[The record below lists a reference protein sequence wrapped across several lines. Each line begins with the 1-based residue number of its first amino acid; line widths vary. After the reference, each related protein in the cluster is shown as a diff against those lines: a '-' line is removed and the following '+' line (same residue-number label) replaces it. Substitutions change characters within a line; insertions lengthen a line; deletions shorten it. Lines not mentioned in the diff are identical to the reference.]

1 MTFPATPEEFRKIL
15 KARNLR
21 LNKALGQ
28 CFLVDSNYLDALV
41 RWSGITAQDEIIE
54 LGTGAG
60 HLTSRLC
67 DAAARVWSFE
77 VDPAIHA
84 LARDLLG
91 SRSNLRLILADGA
104 SFETLA
110 RPSPAHRLLLV
121 SNLPYSDYER
131 LLLKAFSSE
140 MGFDSYFLMVQR
152 DVFQRLK
159 AGPGTPGYGP
169 LGVLLQGL
177 GTLRLIQRAGP
188 ALFHPRPR
196 VDSAFFVLKRN
207 PDSRVKPRQIPAL
220 YQALRHLFAH
230 RRKLLKAALH
240 EIEERRG
247 PLPASVWANG
257 GKRVE
262 ALSPEALLELA
273 ALVAAMGISAQNL
286 PKF

>member
-1 MTFPATPEEFRKIL
+1 MTFPATPDEFRRIL
-15 KARNLR
+15 RARNLR

-28 CFLVDSNYLDALV
+28 CFLVDSNFLDALV
-41 RWSGITAQDEIIE
+41 RWAGITPQDEIIE

-67 DAAARVWSFE
+67 DHAARVWSFE
-77 VDPAIHA
+77 VDPAIYA
-84 LARDLLG
+84 LARELLG
-91 SRSNLRLILADGA
+91 ARSNLRLILGDGA

-110 RPSPAHRLLLV
+110 RPSPAYRLLLV

-140 MGFDSYFLMVQR
+140 MGFDAFYFMVQR
-152 DVFQRLK
+152 DVFARLK

-169 LGVLLQGL
+169 LGALLQGL
-177 GTLRLIQRAGP
+177 GSLRLIQTAGP

-196 VDSAFFVLKRN
+196 VDSAFFSLKRT
-207 PDSRVKPRQIPAL
+207 PGSRVRPRQIPAL

-230 RRKLLKAALH
+230 RRKLLKATLH

-247 PLPASVWANG
+247 PLPASVWASG
-257 GKRVE
+257 DKRVE
-262 ALSPEALLELA
+262 ELRPETLLELA
-273 ALVAAMGISAQNL
+273 APVAAAGIS
-286 PKF
+286 PIRP